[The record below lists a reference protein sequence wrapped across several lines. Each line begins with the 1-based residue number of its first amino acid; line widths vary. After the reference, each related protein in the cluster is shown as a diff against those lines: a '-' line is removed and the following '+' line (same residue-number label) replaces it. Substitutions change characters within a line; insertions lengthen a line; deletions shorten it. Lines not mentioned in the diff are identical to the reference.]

1 MGDLTKSELLELLL
15 RLLQTDRD
23 MRFLMSLEKKDLT
36 TLLVALG
43 ERIEHM
49 K

>member
-1 MGDLTKSELLELLL
+1 MGDLTKSELLELLMK
-15 RLLQTDRD
+15 LLKTDKD
-23 MRFLMSLEKKDLT
+23 MTFLMSLEEKDLA
-36 TLLVALG
+36 TLLVSLR